1 MEILLCPLVIAI
13 IKLLLGNKINKWITS
28 ILSLAT
34 LGLLIQ
40 IYISNSS
47 TLNSGIWQTIFD
59 KPWFSDSI
67 RFTLGFD
74 GVTYILLLLTSIL
87 TPIIISSVSDNRHKL
102 IIPLTLLMQSALNG
116 VFMAKDGLMFYIF
129 WELALIPIYFI
140 TLLYSHKD
148 AYITTIRFFIFTF
161 LGSLAMLASLIYLYI
176 NTGSTSFSYEALLSL
191 QLSLKES
198 ILIGGGFL
206 LAFAVKIPLV
216 PFHIWQADTY
226 TNAPA
231 QGSMM
236 LSGIMLKMA
245 LYGILRWYMPLC
257 GESISYFQPFIIT
270 MAVFGVIYGA
280 IIALKQ
286 NDMKRLVAYSSLSH
300 VGLITAGLFTLSLSG
315 IEGGMLQLFTHG
327 INVVGLFFAIEIIEY
342 HYKSRDLSQL
352 GGLAKHHKFFTIL
365 FFIIVLGSLAAPL
378 TNGFPGEMML
388 LKSIFDYQIVTGLV
402 AGLTIILCAVYML
415 RMFQLSML
423 GDSEI
428 LKNQIDMV
436 KLVPLVVVCII
447 VLYIG
452 LNPQSLIDV
461 IHPSIQHIMEDIA
474 NSKGVLS

>member
-1 MEILLCPLVIAI
+1 MEIILCPLVIALL
-13 IKLLLGNKINKWITS
+13 KALLGNKINKWIMSVLS
-28 ILSLAT
+28 IAT
-34 LGLLIQ
+34 LGLVIKVYFEQ
-40 IYISNSS
+40 VVA
-47 TLNSGIWQTIFD
+47 LNSGVWQTVFD

-74 GVTYILLLLTSIL
+74 GVTYLLLLLTSIL
-87 TPIIISSVSDNRHKL
+87 TPIVISSVSYNRHKF
-102 IIPLTLLMQSALNG
+102 IIPLILVMQSALNG
-116 VFMAKDGLMFYIF
+116 VFMAKDGLMFYIL

-161 LGSLAMLASLIYLYI
+161 LGSLAMLASLIYLYLK
-176 NTGSTSFSYEALLSL
+176 TGSTSFSYEALINI
-191 QLSLKES
+191 QLSLKEA
-198 ILIGGGFL
+198 ILVGGGFL

-236 LSGIMLKMA
+236 LSGVMLKMA
-245 LYGILRWYMPLC
+245 LYGLIRWYMPLC
-257 GESISYFQPFIIT
+257 GESISYFQPAIMV
-270 MAVFGVIYGA
+270 MAVFGVVYGA

-286 NDMKRLVAYSSLSH
+286 NDMKRLIAYSSLSH
-300 VGLITAGLFTLSLSG
+300 VGLITAGLFSLTLSG
-315 IEGGMLQLFTHG
+315 FEGGMLQMFTHG
-327 INVVGLFFAIEIIEY
+327 INVVGLFFVIEIIEY

-352 GGLAKHHKFFTIL
+352 GGLAKHHKLFTIL
-365 FFIIVLGSLAAPL
+365 YFVVVLGSLAAPL
-378 TNGFPGEMML
+378 TNGFPGELML
-388 LKSIFDYQIVTGLV
+388 LKSIFDYNSLTGIV

-423 GDSEI
+423 GESEI
-428 LKNQIDMV
+428 VMNKIDTV
-436 KLVPLVVVCII
+436 KLMPLFIISAIVV
-447 VLYIG
+447 YIG